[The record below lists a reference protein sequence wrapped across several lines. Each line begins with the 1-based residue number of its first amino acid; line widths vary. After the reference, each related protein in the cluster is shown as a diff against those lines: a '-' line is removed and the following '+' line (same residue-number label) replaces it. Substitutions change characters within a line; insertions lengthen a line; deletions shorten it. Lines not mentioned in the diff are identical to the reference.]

1 MTCAAYLNGLADA
14 GQPIKKNILR
24 LLALKDEYGGSALI
38 YAIEKAISH
47 KAYGADYI
55 ENILYQEMTPQRSHP
70 PVKLKDDALNRI
82 RLTEPCLA
90 DYDSLILKRR
100 HEDD

>member
-1 MTCAAYLNGLADA
+1 MRHFWKSSGAENHET
-14 GQPIKKNILR
+14 
-24 LLALKDEYGGSALI
+24 LLSVIGIAVL
-38 YAIEKAISH
+38 YAIEKALSH
-47 KAYGADYI
+47 KAFGADYI

-100 HEDD
+100 HDDD